1 MAVEVPIPVLIKTE
15 MDRNVV
21 PLMVPSQYPIHVS
34 DCSVLMISPEDV
46 AMKGLYFLALI
57 VGILVTSLYG
67 ITCC

>member
-1 MAVEVPIPVLIKTE
+1 
-15 MDRNVV
+15 
-21 PLMVPSQYPIHVS
+21 
-34 DCSVLMISPEDV
+34 MISPEDV